1 MSSNPILAMKNV
13 LTVTF
18 LCLFTGASAQEMFVF
33 SEPASNIPS
42 RSLEVKQ
49 SAKLQDDMHTGHFQQ
64 RHTTELMFGLGKDWM
79 LHLSGTFSNMYSP
92 QLQWE
97 SQKAY
102 IKYRFLAKDGVYS
115 HFRMAAFIEGAYSR
129 NVSSFDELNIDG
141 DQSGM
146 QAGIIV
152 TQLLHKLA
160 ISSTIGLVESLQQ
173 GRWDKSVPKI
183 YPYEALNYSFS
194 AGYLLFPKEYAD
206 YQQLNVNLYA
216 ELIGQNSL
224 DMSKHFTDLAPGLQ
238 FIFHS
243 QAKLS
248 AGYRFQLNGNM
259 NRMSNEGFQISF
271 DWLFLNVLK

>member
-1 MSSNPILAMKNV
+1 
-13 LTVTF
+13 
-18 LCLFTGASAQEMFVF
+18 
-33 SEPASNIPS
+33 
-42 RSLEVKQ
+42 
-49 SAKLQDDMHTGHFQQ
+49 MHTGHLQQ

-146 QAGIIV
+146 QAGIIA

-160 ISSTIGLVESLQQ
+160 LSSTIGLVESFQQ
-173 GRWDKSVPKI
+173 GRWD
-183 YPYEALNYSFS
+183 
-194 AGYLLFPKEYAD
+194 
-206 YQQLNVNLYA
+206 
-216 ELIGQNSL
+216 
-224 DMSKHFTDLAPGLQ
+224 
-238 FIFHS
+238 
-243 QAKLS
+243 
-248 AGYRFQLNGNM
+248 
-259 NRMSNEGFQISF
+259 
-271 DWLFLNVLK
+271 